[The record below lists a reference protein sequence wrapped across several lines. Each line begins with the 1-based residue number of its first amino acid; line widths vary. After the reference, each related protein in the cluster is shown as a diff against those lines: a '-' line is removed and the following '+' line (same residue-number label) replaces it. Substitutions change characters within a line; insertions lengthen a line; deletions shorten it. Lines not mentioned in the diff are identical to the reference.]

1 MERLPNHQEQL
12 NYWQERRQIAIEAL
26 EMIDRHI
33 AQLGRVA
40 SQETLFDDEEDWI
53 YRGNE

>member
-1 MERLPNHQEQL
+1 MERQPNHQEQL
-12 NYWQERRQIAIEAL
+12 NYWQERRQIALEAL

-53 YRGNE
+53 YIGNE

>member
-1 MERLPNHQEQL
+1 MERQPNHQAQL
-12 NYWQERRQIAIEAL
+12 SYWQERRQIALEAL

-33 AQLGRVA
+33 AQLGMVA
-40 SQETLFDDEEDWI
+40 SQETLFDDEEVWI